1 MTAFKDTNNMDKGEY
16 TDLTEH
22 IHKDNGQEVD
32 IITFYNEEF
41 VAKTKPML
49 LQIKYQP
56 NSAM

>member
-1 MTAFKDTNNMDKGEY
+1 MDKGEY

-41 VAKTKPML
+41 VTKTKPML